1 MPHRA
6 VFITL
11 SHYCQKCYCRHNN
24 YCDTEAIIIIR
35 LFDSNSVNISSCIK
49 PNVTVNNVL
58 NEIEDDVKRLTKK
71 DYVIIAAVT
80 NDVDFYMNNQSCIA
94 SHMEEKVKEL
104 VNINFT
110 VTALPYRYDEP
121 FLNNKIKRINKQK
134 ERFCSTY
141 IHINYLSLNN
151 INQHDYTNNG

>member
-11 SHYCQKCYCRHNN
+11 SHYCRKGYCRHNN
-24 YCDTEAIIIIR
+24 YCDTEAIIIVR

-49 PNVTVNNVL
+49 PNGTVNNVL
-58 NEIEDDVKRLTKK
+58 NEIEEDVKRLTKK

-80 NDVDFYMNNQSCIA
+80 NDVDLYMNNQSFTA
-94 SHMEEKVKEL
+94 SHMEEKVKEI

-110 VTALPYRYDEP
+110 VTALRYRYDEP

-134 ERFCSTY
+134 ERFCTMY

-151 INQHDYTNNG
+151 ILYDRIYRYD

>member
-1 MPHRA
+1 M
-6 VFITL
+6 
-11 SHYCQKCYCRHNN
+11 
-24 YCDTEAIIIIR
+24 
-35 LFDSNSVNISSCIK
+35 
-49 PNVTVNNVL
+49 

-80 NDVDFYMNNQSCIA
+80 NNVDLYMNNQSFIA

-104 VNINFT
+104 VDINFT

-134 ERFCSTY
+134 ERFCTTY

-151 INQHDYTNNG
+151 INRYDYTNYGLHFNTYW

>member
-1 MPHRA
+1 MYQA
-6 VFITL
+6 KW
-11 SHYCQKCYCRHNN
+11 YCKQCF
-24 YCDTEAIIIIR
+24 E
-35 LFDSNSVNISSCIK
+35 
-49 PNVTVNNVL
+49 L
-58 NEIEDDVKRLTKK
+58 NEIEEDVKRLTKK

-80 NDVDFYMNNQSCIA
+80 NDVDLYMNNQSFIA

-110 VTALPYRYDEP
+110 VTALPYRYDES

-134 ERFCSTY
+134 ERFCTMY

-151 INQHDYTNNG
+151 INRYD